1 MSMLEQVDLK
11 QKLSRKE
18 YRARIPALRDQL
30 YELQKACSDAQMP
43 VVVIFEG
50 WDAVGKGDLIE
61 TLIRQL
67 DPRGF
72 KLYSIQ
78 EPRTY
83 ETHMPWLWRFWLKL
97 PNYGQIAMF
106 DQSWYRRVL
115 VERVEGVTSETE
127 WRKAYNDIVDLE
139 RAIADDGCVTIK
151 FWLHIGKKE
160 QKQRLEKLEKDPL
173 TAWRVQPG
181 DLKRHKQYDEYLMA
195 VEEMLERT
203 DTEWG
208 PWSIVEAT
216 NRRWAR
222 VRIFE
227 TVIGRLDQALRVRR
241 AAITRLGASPSQSP
255 TADAPQSAAA
265 ACILETVDLDKRL
278 TKEEYR
284 RDLIRYQVQLRE
296 LAFELYRQKRT
307 LLVVYEG
314 WDAAGKGGNI
324 KRVTERLD
332 PRGYEVFPI
341 PAPRDEDA
349 THHYLWRFWRRLKPP
364 DEKQILVFDR
374 SWYGRVLVERVEGLC
389 TEEEWR
395 RAYREMNAFERQLV
409 DSGMILAKFWI
420 HVSAQEQLR
429 RFQQRLNTP
438 YKQWKLTEDDWR
450 NREKWDRYEVAVDDM
465 LLKTS
470 TVTAPWT
477 IVEGNDKWYA
487 RIRALHTLTD
497 VLSKQLDYQPSDPG
511 AKDARKAD

>member
-1 MSMLEQVDLK
+1 MLEQVDLK

-18 YRARIPALRDQL
+18 YGARIPALRDQL
-30 YELQKACSDAQMP
+30 YELQKACSDAEMP

-97 PNYGQIAMF
+97 PNYGQIAMY

-115 VERVEGVTSETE
+115 VERVDGVASEE
-127 WRKAYNDIVDLE
+127 QWRKAYGDIVDLE
-139 RAIADDGCVTIK
+139 RAIADDACVTIK
-151 FWLHIGKKE
+151 FWLHISMKE
-160 QKQRLEKLEKDPL
+160 QKKRLKGLEKDPL
-173 TAWRVQPG
+173 TAWRVEPEVW
-181 DLKRHKQYDEYLMA
+181 RRYKQYDEYVRA

-208 PWSIVEAT
+208 QWSIIEAT
-216 NRRWAR
+216 DRRWAR

-227 TVIGRLDQALRVRR
+227 TVIRRLSQALRERR
-241 AAITRLGASPSQSP
+241 TAIPRAVPDPASGLG
-255 TADAPQSAAA
+255 SAAPESPA
-265 ACILETVDLDKRL
+265 AARILETVDLDRRL
-278 TKEEYR
+278 ARAEYR
-284 RDLIRYQVQLRE
+284 ENLIRYQVQLRE

-324 KRVTERLD
+324 KRMTERLD

-389 TEEEWR
+389 TQEEWR
-395 RAYREMNAFERQLV
+395 RAYREINAFERQLV
-409 DSGMILAKFWI
+409 DSGMILVKFWLHI
-420 HVSAQEQLR
+420 SSAEQLR
-429 RFQQRLNTP
+429 RFQHRLNTP
-438 YKQWKLTEDDWR
+438 YKQWKLTEEDWR
-450 NREKWDRYEVAVDDM
+450 NREKWEQYEVAVDDM

-477 IVEGNDKWYA
+477 VIEGNDKWYA
-487 RIRALHTLTD
+487 RIKVLRTLTD
-497 VLSKQLDYQPSDPG
+497 VLGKQLDHQPVKPRVG
-511 AKDARKAD
+511 ANQ